1 MSEPAGWSPMRERS
15 VVAVGLAVLAG
26 PVSLFLAILLDSADA
41 TDWLPGAPEN
51 VLVIAGLAALG
62 LGAWIA
68 YLVGERQPT
77 VLAVAALVGVAALAL
92 SYVGF
97 QQIALANQ
105 GPHDTVM
112 EGGGDPSPGG
122 HDTVQDTR
130 ASACWEEPALYTDLS
145 VAEDRPGVDAA
156 RQDGEGLPIDPG
168 ALPEG
173 WDGTRVSSIRWH
185 LPSKTNHSVAHDR
198 FLITPTRNLTAG
210 LTDDYTDEEKRAYF
224 VEFARNVTRANETKI
239 QAWADTF
246 MASEQPWDRRSW
258 NTQGSMRY
266 GFTLYEVHIGEDLLA
281 IGDVVANLSEPKD
294 RFRTVGEAEIVDA
307 PWYLTLDLPEK
318 RIKASW
324 SLGTQ
329 AEISV
334 DPRDLAL
341 YTYTSHVDFS
351 QPWDGDGDPPPTP
364 EEAFSQL
371 RELGDLAPYD
381 GPIRWDKD
389 QVDPEPQRC

>member
-1 MSEPAGWSPMRERS
+1 MPERAGGSPMRERS
-15 VVAVGLAVLAG
+15 VVGVGLAVLAG

-51 VLVIAGLAALG
+51 VLVIAGLVALG

-68 YLVGERQPT
+68 YLVGERQRT
-77 VLAVAALVGVAALAL
+77 VLAVAALVGVVALAL

-112 EGGGDPSPGG
+112 EGGGDQSPGG

-156 RQDGEGLPIDPG
+156 RQEGEGLPIDP
-168 ALPEG
+168 ATLPEG
-173 WDGTRVSSIRWH
+173 WDGSGVSSIRWH
-185 LPSKTNHSVAHDR
+185 PPSKINESHAKDR
-198 FLITPTRNLTAG
+198 FLVTPTRNLTAG
-210 LTDDYTDEEKRAYF
+210 LTDDFTDEEKRAYF
-224 VEFARNVTRANETKI
+224 LEFAANVTRANQTTLE
-239 QAWADTF
+239 AWADRF

-258 NTQGSMRY
+258 NTDGSTRY
-266 GFTLYEVHIGEDLLA
+266 GFQLYEVHVGEGVLA

-318 RIKASW
+318 MISASW
-324 SLGTQ
+324 SLGTR

-341 YTYTSHVDFS
+341 YTYRSYVDFS

-364 EEAFSQL
+364 EGAFSQL

-389 QVDPEPQRC
+389 QVDPEPLRC

>member
-1 MSEPAGWSPMRERS
+1 MSRPTGWFPMRERS

-51 VLVIAGLAALG
+51 VLVIAGLVALG

-68 YLVGERQPT
+68 YLVGQRQPT
-77 VLAVAALVGVAALAL
+77 VLAIAALVGLAALAL

-112 EGGGDPSPGG
+112 EDGGDPSPGG

-130 ASACWEEPALYTDLS
+130 ASACWEEPGLYTDLS

-156 RQDGEGLPIDPG
+156 RQDGEGLPIDPA

-173 WDGTRVSSIRWH
+173 WDGTRVSHLRWH
-185 LPSKTNHSVAHDR
+185 PPSKHNESHAKDR
-198 FLITPTRNLTAG
+198 FLVTQTRNLTAG
-210 LTDDYTDEEKRAYF
+210 LTDDFTHEEKRAYF
-224 VEFARNVTRANETKI
+224 LEFAANVTRANQTTLE
-239 QAWADTF
+239 AWADRF
-246 MASEQPWDRRSW
+246 MASEQPWDGRSSDTRTSW
-258 NTQGSMRY
+258 DP
-266 GFTLYEVHIGEDLLA
+266 GFQRYEVHIREDVLA
-281 IGDVVANLSEPKD
+281 IGDVVANLSEPRD
-294 RFRTVGEAEIVDA
+294 RFRTVGQAEIVDA
-307 PWYLTLDLPEK
+307 PWYLTLDVPEK
-318 RIKASW
+318 TIKASW
-324 SLGTQ
+324 SLGTR

-341 YTYTSHVDFS
+341 YTYKSYVDFS
-351 QPWDGDGDPPPTP
+351 QPWDRDGDPPPTP

-371 RELGDLAPYD
+371 RELGEMAPYD

-389 QVDPEPQRC
+389 QVDPEPLRC